1 MIIGYLDPW
10 GICILEYI
18 YIYNSYMYSV
28 LNRDDRPVNIYNYV

>member
-1 MIIGYLDPW
+1 MISGYLDPW
-10 GICILEYI
+10 GICILE

>member
-18 YIYNSYMYSV
+18 IYNSYMYSV